1 MSELRGLGEVN
12 AELTRR
18 GGRLFAVSA
27 ERPAEAR
34 RVVEGHGLDFAV
46 LCDTG
51 GELIES
57 YGVVHHGGGPN
68 GSDIPVP
75 ALVLIDRGGLIV
87 WTRVAARIQ
96 DRPHPDEV
104 LAAVR
109 SLEPFTN

>member
-27 ERPAEAR
+27 DPPAEAR
-34 RVVEGHGLDFAV
+34 RVVEGNGLDFAI

-51 GELIES
+51 GEVIES
-57 YGVVHHGGGPN
+57 YRVVHRGGGP
-68 GSDIPVP
+68 GGGDIPVP
-75 ALVLIDRGGLIV
+75 ALVLIDRNGLIV

-96 DRPHPDEV
+96 DRPRPDEV
-104 LAAVR
+104 LAAVKG
-109 SLEPFTN
+109 LDAVTN